1 MGGTSE
7 LKPGGQLYSGKDQA
21 VSTWP
26 ADQMAM
32 VCGSAPP
39 GQIHGITYKKPWKKE
54 RLTWI

>member
-54 RLTWI
+54 KD